1 MGELIF
7 PTLTLCLLQQQAH
20 APTCLKKN
28 LMNKDLKQIKTLLD
42 SEVKSRNNT
51 SELSL
56 EKPDPLLIASQ
67 YQDESIALICAL
79 FGYGNAGLIVK
90 FLQSLDFTLLEASE
104 EEIKKA
110 FSSHYYRFQKSEDV
124 SALFIALKRLRSVE
138 SIEDIFYRGY
148 KKEENILDGLW
159 CFMETLHSVYPRQT
173 RGYGFLVGNVPKK
186 VPSAGTYK
194 RYMMYLRWMVR
205 KDLLDMG
212 LWSKI
217 DKKDLLMP
225 LDTHTFQVSRR
236 LGLLKRKTYDMKASI
251 ELTDT
256 LRTFDHQD
264 PVKYDFALYRLGQE
278 KLA

>member
-1 MGELIF
+1 MK
-7 PTLTLCLLQQQAH
+7 LTEV
-20 APTCLKKN
+20 
-28 LMNKDLKQIKTLLD
+28 KTLLD
-42 SEVKSRNNT
+42 NEVKARNNS
-51 SELSL
+51 SELSY

-67 YQDESIALICAL
+67 FQDESIALICAL
-79 FGYGNAGLIVK
+79 FAYGNAGLIVK
-90 FLQSLDFTLLEASE
+90 FLQSLDFSLLDSSE
-104 EEIKKA
+104 EQIKHTLT
-110 FSSHYYRFQKSEDV
+110 SHYYRFQKSEDV
-124 SALFIALKRLRSVE
+124 AALFIALKRLKSEE
-138 SIEDIFYRGY
+138 SIENIFYAGY

-159 CFMETLHSVYPRQT
+159 SFIETLQSVYPRQT
-173 RGYGFLVGNVPKK
+173 RGYNFLVGSVPKK
-186 VPSAGTYK
+186 MASSGTYK

-205 KDLLDMG
+205 KDALDMG

-256 LRTFDHQD
+256 LRTFDDKD